1 MLSTEDRREKRLQAP
16 ACFGAVKAVSCP
28 LLCFFFPPQV
38 DEIYHDESLGV
49 HINIVLVRM
58 IMVGYRQVRYLVSQQ
73 PCPAVLQP
81 WGITVGFS
89 RWNGLGRVSTGTFL
103 LVSQVAFFF

>member
-58 IMVGYRQVRYLVSQQ
+58 IMVGYRQVRTV
-73 PCPAVLQP
+73 PVLTSVRSRDEREP
-81 WGITVGFS
+81 FS
-89 RWNGLGRVSTGTFL
+89 GWFLEPEALGGHL
-103 LVSQVAFFF
+103 C

>member
-73 PCPAVLQP
+73 P